1 MSNIEFIV
9 FIFSFISKKD
19 SNKCLY
25 YIILRK
31 KIIRAKIVKVKIWK
45 MCNTVESDT
54 CKFDVER
61 HVCKKCR
68 YQSKIKDTTKQYYK
82 DHYIKHKSDILV

>member
-1 MSNIEFIV
+1 
-9 FIFSFISKKD
+9 
-19 SNKCLY
+19 
-25 YIILRK
+25 
-31 KIIRAKIVKVKIWK
+31 

-82 DHYIKHKSDILV
+82 DHYIKHKSDILEKLN